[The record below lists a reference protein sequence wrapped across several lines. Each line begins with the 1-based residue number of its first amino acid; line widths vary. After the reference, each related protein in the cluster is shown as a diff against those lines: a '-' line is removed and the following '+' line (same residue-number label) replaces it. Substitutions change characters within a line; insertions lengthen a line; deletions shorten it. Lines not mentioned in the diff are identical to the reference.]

1 MDANEQSILLA
12 GHEIKRMVEKACES
26 LTEENELRQVEVD
39 ILYFL
44 SKGGE
49 HNTAKDIA
57 NSGKISKAHISKS
70 VDNLKQGGYI
80 CINEDSVDH
89 RCLHITITDK
99 GSAITR
105 EYEKIRKEIL
115 CKIFAGVSEG
125 ERKQLRETMQ
135 KIISNVHSEMG
146 GSVV

>member
-89 RCLHITITDK
+89 RCLHITIK
-99 GSAITR
+99 AVQLLENMRRFEKKFYAKYLQEFRR
-105 EYEKIRKEIL
+105 ENEDSY
-115 CKIFAGVSEG
+115 G
-125 ERKQLRETMQ
+125 KQCRR
-135 KIISNVHSEMG
+135 
-146 GSVV
+146 